1 VALEA
6 LATGTPV
13 IASNV
18 GGLVSLLGE
27 GAGHL
32 VEPENAMVLSEEML
46 RAVNTPTE
54 QYMNR
59 EAVDKVL
66 AIHDEKNITTR
77 CIAIYKSA
85 IEGGDDL

>member
-1 VALEA
+1 MALEA
-6 LATGTPV
+6 LATDTPV

-46 RAVNTPTE
+46 RAVNTPKE

-59 EAVDKVL
+59 EAVEKVL
-66 AIHDEKNITTR
+66 DIHDEKKYNSSL
-77 CIAIYKSA
+77 YS
-85 IEGGDDL
+85 DL